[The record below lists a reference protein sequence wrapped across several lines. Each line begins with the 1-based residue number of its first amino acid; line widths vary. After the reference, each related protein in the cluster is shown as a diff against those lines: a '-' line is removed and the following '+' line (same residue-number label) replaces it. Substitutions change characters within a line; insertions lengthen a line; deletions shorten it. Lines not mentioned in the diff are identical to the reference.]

1 MSLTLVRSGMTK
13 NQIGKCR
20 QRREGF
26 LLDLLEP
33 VGRRER
39 RHWGELYVRG
49 LLQDGERKS
58 IKSLAARLPDGK
70 VQAMQQFVGQSPWE
84 WREVW
89 ARLGK
94 PMTAEWEP
102 DSAWVV
108 DDTGFPKQGE
118 DSVGVDR
125 QYSGTLGKTGRCQ
138 VAVSLH
144 HVGEQGNAVLGWRL
158 YLPESWAQDKER
170 RQAAGVPAEVVFQK
184 KWELALDLIDPVR
197 GWGVPDRMVLADA
210 GYGEV
215 TEFRDALEERDLRY
229 AVGLAPHVGVWT
241 KPPPIQVPPYSGR
254 GARPKKWDYGD
265 PRPSSVKDVALK
277 AKGWKKVRWRE
288 GSKGWLESR
297 FLALRV
303 QPSHGF
309 LDGDPPHQE
318 IWLLVEWPEAEKEP
332 LQYFFCDLP
341 ASCTLRRLVRIAKC
355 RWKIEQDYHQ
365 LQEELGWDHYEGR
378 SWNGWHHHVT
388 LVMLA
393 HSFRT
398 LETLRSKKNFW
409 VDPAEDPA

>member
-1 MSLTLVRSGMTK
+1 MLVRSGMTE
-13 NQIGKCR
+13 NQIAKCR
-20 QRREGF
+20 QRLERF
-26 LLDLLEP
+26 LLDLLQP
-33 VGRRER
+33 VGRSER

-58 IKSLAARLPDGK
+58 IEPMAARLPDGN

-84 WREVW
+84 WQEVW

-94 PMTAEWEP
+94 RMTAELEP

-108 DDTGFPKQGE
+108 
-118 DSVGVDR
+118 
-125 QYSGTLGKTGRCQ
+125 
-138 VAVSLH
+138 VSLH

-158 YLPESWAQDKER
+158 YLPETWTKDKER
-170 RQAAGVPAEVVFQK
+170 CQAAGIPAEVVFKK
-184 KWELALDLIDPVR
+184 KWELALDLIDQVR
-197 GWGVPDRMVLADA
+197 DWGVPDRIVLADA
-210 GYGEV
+210 GYGEA

-229 AVGLAPHVGVWT
+229 AVGIAPNVGAWS
-241 KPPPIQVPPYSGR
+241 KAPKIKVPEYSGR
-254 GARPKKWDYGD
+254 GAPPKNWEYGD
-265 PRPSSVKDVALK
+265 QRPSSVKGVALK

-288 GSKGWLESR
+288 GTKGWLESR
-297 FLALRV
+297 FLAMRI

-309 LDGDPPHQE
+309 VHGHPPHKE
-318 IWLLVEWPEAEKEP
+318 IWLLVEWPGEEKEP
-332 LQYFFCDLP
+332 TKYFFCDLP
-341 ASCTLRRLVRIAKC
+341 ANYTLRRLVRIAKC

-365 LQEELGWDHYEGR
+365 LKEELGLDHYEGR

-393 HSFRT
+393 HSFLT

>member
-1 MSLTLVRSGMTK
+1 MTE
-13 NQIGKCR
+13 NQIAKCR
-20 QRREGF
+20 QRLERF

-33 VGRRER
+33 IGRSER
-39 RHWGELYVRG
+39 RHWGERYVRG

-58 IKSLAARLPDGK
+58 IEPMAARLPDGN

-84 WREVW
+84 WQEVW

-94 PMTAEWEP
+94 RMTAELEP

-118 DSVGVDR
+118 DSVGVER
-125 QYSGTLGKTGRCQ
+125 QYSGTLGKTGSCQ

-158 YLPESWAQDKER
+158 YLPETWTKDKKR
-170 RQAAGVPAEVVFQK
+170 RQAAGVPEGVVFKK
-184 KWELALDLIDPVR
+184 KWELGLDLIDQVR
-197 GWGVPDRMVLADA
+197 GWGVPDRVVLADA
-210 GYGEV
+210 GYGEA

-229 AVGLAPHVGVWT
+229 AVGIAPNVGVWA
-241 KPPPIQVPPYSGR
+241 KPPKIKVPEYSGR
-254 GARPKKWDYGD
+254 GTPPKKWEYGGQ
-265 PRPSSVKDVALK
+265 RPSSVKDVALK

-297 FLALRV
+297 FLAMRV

-309 LDGDPPHQE
+309 AHGYPPHKE
-318 IWLLVEWPEAEKEP
+318 IWLLVEWSEEEKEP
-332 LQYFFCDLP
+332 TKYFFCDLP
-341 ASCTLRRLVRIAKC
+341 ASYTLRRLVRIAKC

-365 LQEELGWDHYEGR
+365 LKEELGLDHYEGR

-393 HSFRT
+393 HSFLT